1 MGFNQIDTDNDKCIS
16 MTELE
21 FFLRDPNL
29 RLYLEALEI
38 SLVETKS
45 LFKLLD
51 RDRSG
56 TVDIDEF
63 CEGCL
68 RLKGEAKS
76 FDIHCLM
83 YENQRMLMRWSV
95 FMNFVEEHL
104 EILTDVKGHGGDSAC
119 FSDLSARQDAMA
131 AAFSAAVRSKTLG
144 GDNDLL
150 SGTYSYALS
159 PQGDLKAV
167 GVASLS

>member
-1 MGFNQIDTDNDKCIS
+1 MQSTAHYRDLLIQEKIHQKELDAKHMREVFNQIDTDNDKCIS

-95 FMNFVEEHL
+95 FMNFVEDHL
-104 EILTDVKGHGGDSAC
+104 DQSCDEQPVSALPHKNMRSADM
-119 FSDLSARQDAMA
+119 SDRETSH
-131 AAFSAAVRSKTLG
+131 VT
-144 GDNDLL
+144 
-150 SGTYSYALS
+150 
-159 PQGDLKAV
+159 
-167 GVASLS
+167 